1 MIRTKTDLPPA
12 LLGDPL
18 SPVGERRE
26 PGPPIV
32 PCPRGVV
39 REDNV
44 NAGPGGGRENVKPQ
58 PVQDLNERLAAEVEH
73 RPDRIH
79 RQVIVKEPV
88 AGLFREPP
96 GFVSFPLAGGPY
108 R

>member
-1 MIRTKTDLPPA
+1 
-12 LLGDPL
+12 
-18 SPVGERRE
+18 
-26 PGPPIV
+26 V

-44 NAGPGGGRENVKPQ
+44 DAGPGGGRENVKPQ

-79 RQVIVKEPV
+79 RQVIVKELV
-88 AGLFREPP
+88 AGLLREPSGYRQLP
-96 GFVSFPLAGGPY
+96 AGG
-108 R
+108 RAV